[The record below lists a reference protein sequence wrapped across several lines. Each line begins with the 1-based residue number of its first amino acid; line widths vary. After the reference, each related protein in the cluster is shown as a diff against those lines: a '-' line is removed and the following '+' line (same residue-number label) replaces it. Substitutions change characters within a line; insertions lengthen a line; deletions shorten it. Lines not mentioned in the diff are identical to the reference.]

1 MFAARTAAITI
12 GALVSLAAPVGIAN
26 AEGVRNVLEL
36 FTSQGCSSCPPA
48 DRILSRLARD
58 PSVLALSFPVDYW
71 DYIGWKD
78 TLAEPN
84 YTARQKAY
92 ASSSGKGQIYT
103 PQMIVNGLTDAVGSD
118 LKAIEQAEGA
128 TAKRGVLSVPLT
140 VVEQGD
146 KINVSVGAAGAAS
159 PKAAG
164 VYLLAFASSRT
175 VTVQRGENAGST
187 LTYANVVRAMT
198 KIGEWSGAP
207 INLEAD
213 LSQAHLNGADS
224 YAVIVQA
231 GERASPSAILAA
243 ARGPGASPSD

>member
-1 MFAARTAAITI
+1 MFAMRARTIMI
-12 GALVSLAAPVGIAN
+12 GAFACLATAGAAN
-26 AEGVRNVLEL
+26 AEAVRNVLEL

-48 DRILSRLARD
+48 DRILRQLSRD

-78 TLAEPN
+78 TLAAPT

-92 ASSSGKGQIYT
+92 AMASGNGQVYT
-103 PQMIVNGLTDAVGSD
+103 PEVIVNGLADAVGSD
-118 LKAIEQAEGA
+118 LQAIEQAERA
-128 TAKRGVLSVPLT
+128 TAKRGVMSVPLS
-140 VVEQGD
+140 VVERGD
-146 KINVSVGAAGAAS
+146 KIDVSVGAAVASS

-198 KIGEWSGAP
+198 KIGDWSGAP
-207 INLEAD
+207 INLQAD

-231 GERASPSAILAA
+231 EEQARPSTILAA
-243 ARGPGASPSD
+243 AHGP